1 MFVHTRFPG
10 EQFFNMPECF
20 LLPGIFA
27 ETGSLGKDP
36 VCKGGTWKTKER
48 VCVAE
53 EYYYAKMGETELH
66 GSFLGRRGDG
76 VSGERD

>member
-10 EQFFNMPECF
+10 ERFFNMTERF

-27 ETGSLGKDP
+27 ETASAG
-36 VCKGGTWKTKER
+36 KGGTRKTKEGASI
-48 VCVAE
+48 AE